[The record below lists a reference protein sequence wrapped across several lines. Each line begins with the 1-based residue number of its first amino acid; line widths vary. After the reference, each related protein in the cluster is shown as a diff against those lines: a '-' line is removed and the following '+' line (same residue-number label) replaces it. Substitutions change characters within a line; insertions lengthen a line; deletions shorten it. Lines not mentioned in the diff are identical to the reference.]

1 MVLKNKYGRAVGHQ
15 NVKRVD
21 PSFNFVFSSDIKDW
35 MPKVSAAREY
45 SREYYKLNSD
55 SKRKVYDTRRNAAT
69 KSNSLGAV
77 HKCVRATKG

>member
-35 MPKVSAAREY
+35 MPKVQE
-45 SREYYKLNSD
+45 
-55 SKRKVYDTRRNAAT
+55 KRAFI
-69 KSNSLGAV
+69 
-77 HKCVRATKG
+77 RAT